1 MRIAIVADVHANF
14 SAFRAVLGHAVEQG
28 PVDAVWCLGDTVG
41 YGPQPNECVELL
53 REFDHVAVAGN
64 HDLAACGKMG
74 VEEFNNAAAAAARWT
89 ATQLTPR
96 SRTYLEELPFVVQE
110 GDFTL
115 VHGSLRDPEW
125 EYLLSTTQAAA
136 QFALQETRYSIVGHS
151 HLAFVCREDAAAPP
165 TLERAQDGDCVQL
178 DEQRLILNPGGAGQ
192 PRDGDPRAGYA
203 LYDDEDRS
211 VTFARVEYDIEETQL
226 AMRKAAL
233 PRWLIERLSDGL

>member
-1 MRIAIVADVHANF
+1 MRIAIVSDVHANL
-14 SAFRAVLGHAVEQG
+14 SAFLAVLDHAGQGG
-28 PVDAVWCLGDTVG
+28 PVDAVWCPGDIVG
-41 YGPQPNECVELL
+41 YGPQPNECIELL

-74 VEEFNNAAAAAARWT
+74 VVEFNDAAAAAARWT

-125 EYLLSTTQAAA
+125 EYLLSPTQAQV
-136 QFALQETRYSIVGHS
+136 QFALQETPYSIVGHS
-151 HLAFVCREDAAAPP
+151 HLAFVCREDAATPP
-165 TLERAQDGDCVQL
+165 ALDKMNDGDCVQL
-178 DEQRLILNPGGAGQ
+178 DDRRLILNPGGAGQ
-192 PRDGDPRAGYA
+192 PRDGDPRAGYT
-203 LYDDEDRS
+203 LYDDEARS
-211 VTFARVEYDIEETQL
+211 VTFARVEYDIETTQT